1 MSNQYENIYIGT
13 AGWSYKDW
21 NDRVYPKNKAGR
33 ASDLAYYAEYFDLV
47 EINSSFYKIPT
58 QDSVRTWLSQ
68 IDKNKRFK
76 FNVKLHQ
83 GFTHQKTTKDV
94 AQFKK
99 AFEPLLTSP
108 HYGALLIQFPWS
120 YKKEQNNIDHLEG
133 LLKEFAAYHCA
144 VEFRHSSWLDHDTL
158 KLLKEHQAIYVNIDQ
173 PVIGDSIKPSS
184 NVTAQIGYA
193 RLHGRNYDTWFN
205 AQSDSSA
212 RYNYLY
218 NQTEIEEWTE
228 RIKDMAEGTDV
239 IFVIFNNHF
248 RGQAAINA
256 LQAKA
261 NLLHEKVKAPPN
273 LIAEYPFAQNFC
285 FADSVQERF
294 LF

>member
-1 MSNQYENIYIGT
+1 MPIQPQNIYLGT

-21 NDRVYPKNKAGR
+21 NDRVYPKTKSGR
-33 ASDLAYYAEYFDLV
+33 ASDLAYYAKYFDVV

-58 QDSVRTWLSQ
+58 QDSVRAWLSQ
-68 IDKNKRFK
+68 IEENKRFK

-94 AQFKK
+94 AQFKN
-99 AFEPLLTSP
+99 AFEPLFSSP

-120 YKKEQNNIDHLEG
+120 YKKEQSNIDHLKR
-133 LLKEFAAYHCA
+133 LLKEFVAFHCA
-144 VEFRHSSWLDHDTL
+144 VEFRHASWGTDDTL
-158 KLLKEHQAIYVNIDQ
+158 KLLKEHQAVYVNIDQ
-173 PVIGDSIKPSS
+173 PVIGDSIRPSS
-184 NVTAQIGYA
+184 NVTASIGYV
-193 RLHGRNYDTWFN
+193 RLHGRNYDTWFST
-205 AQSDSSA
+205 QSDSSA

-218 NQTEIEEWTE
+218 NQAEIEEWIK
-228 RIKDMAEGTDV
+228 RIKEMAEGTDV
-239 IFVIFNNHF
+239 VFVIFNNHF

-261 NLLHEKVKAPPN
+261 HLLNEKVKAPPN
-273 LIAEYPFAQNFC
+273 LIAEYPFAQKFC
-285 FADSVQERF
+285 LADSVQESF